1 MIDHESTYSK
11 LFYLLNQGQ
20 THSLERNGGGGGSLL
35 GNVAS
40 CGLVLLFFLFLSQT
54 FAATRFLQKPR
65 EPAVQMVFETRVR
78 LDVTVEEESHGF

>member
-35 GNVAS
+35 AS

>member
-1 MIDHESTYSK
+1 MIDHKSTYSK

-40 CGLVLLFFLFLSQT
+40 CGLVLPFFSFLI
-54 FAATRFLQKPR
+54 PD
-65 EPAVQMVFETRVR
+65 VR
-78 LDVTVEEESHGF
+78 GHSFSPEASGACSADGV